1 MDVRRIDLS
10 DVINIGGSYADH
22 LGIAEDVIKQGAMLG
37 LVEQSDAKRVLRMI
51 DAQGESPN
59 GRLPLFAADILAA
72 PAVMENPQ
80 EFKSWFNGLAAKGTK
95 EQQAANAFPGAH
107 GHHGNSV
114 SSIAAS
120 GQDLPVRDH
129 IAMINE
135 LNRNPQYADIDMMG
149 TNRENMLALL
159 ASQHLTD
166 KEFNAHS
173 DPLRDGVTNT
183 GYWQTDQS
191 YHDEKDPIKRAALVA
206 EETLRPQQMVSKAA
220 FNSPINQEAIA
231 IAAAD
236 LGITP
241 EELLSV
247 EVNNKGKTM
256 ANVHRDE
263 LKKSGFDSKGM
274 EKVLGM
280 DRGRART
287 GTTSNQGVLD
297 DRPGISDNRA
307 RMGMSGNLGWEKGAD
322 GALHTYLQSNN
333 RRRRL

>member
-22 LGIAEDVIKQGAMLG
+22 LGIAQDVIKQGARLG
-37 LVEQSDAKRVLRMI
+37 LIEDSKAKRVLRMI
-51 DAQGESPN
+51 DAQGESHD
-59 GRLPLFAADILAA
+59 GKLPLFAADILAA
-72 PAVMENPQ
+72 PAIMENPQ
-80 EFKSWFNGLAAKGTK
+80 EFKTWFNALDAKGTK
-95 EQQAANAFPGAH
+95 EQHAANAFPGAH

-129 IAMINE
+129 VRMINE
-135 LNRNPQYADIDMMG
+135 INRNPAYADVNLLG
-149 TNRENMLALL
+149 TNREDMLPIIA
-159 ASQHLTD
+159 AKHLHD
-166 KEFNAHS
+166 REFNAHT
-173 DPLRDGVTNT
+173 DPLHDGVTNT

-191 YHDEKDPIKRAALVA
+191 YHDEMDPIKRAALVVD
-206 EETLRPQQMVSKAA
+206 ETLRPQQAMSIAA
-220 FNSPINQEAIA
+220 YQDPINQEALQ
-231 IAAAD
+231 IAADD
-236 LGITP
+236 LGITID
-241 EELLSV
+241 ELVSV
-247 EVNNKGKTM
+247 ETNEKGKTR
-256 ANVHRDE
+256 ANMYRDA

-280 DRGRART
+280 DRGRAST

-297 DRPGISDNRA
+297 DRPGLSDNRV

-322 GALHTYLQSNN
+322 GALHTYLRSNN

>member
-1 MDVRRIDLS
+1 MDARRVDLS
-10 DVINIGGSYADH
+10 DVINIGGSYSDH
-22 LGIAEDVIKQGAMLG
+22 LGIAEDVIKQGARFG
-37 LVEQSDAKRVLRMI
+37 LIDDSKAKRVLRMI
-51 DAQGESPN
+51 AAQGESPN

-72 PAVMENPQ
+72 PAIMENPQ
-80 EFKSWFNGLAAKGTK
+80 EFKTWFNALDAKGTK

-129 IAMINE
+129 MTMINE
-135 LNRNPQYADIDMMG
+135 LNRNPDYADIDMMG

-159 ASQHLTD
+159 ASQHLND

-191 YHDEKDPIKRAALVA
+191 YHDEMDPVKRAALVA
-206 EETLRPQQMVSKAA
+206 EETLRPQQMISKAA
-220 FNSPINQEAIA
+220 FNSPINQEAIQ
-231 IAAAD
+231 IAADD
-236 LGITP
+236 LGIST

-247 EVNNKGKTM
+247 ETNNKGKTM

-280 DRGRART
+280 DRGRSST
-287 GTTSNQGVLD
+287 GTTSNAGVLD
-297 DRPGISDNRA
+297 DRPGLSDNRV
-307 RMGMSGNLGWEKGAD
+307 RMGQSGNVGWEHTAD
-322 GALHTYLQSNN
+322 GQIRAFLQSNN
-333 RRRRL
+333 PRRRR

>member
-1 MDVRRIDLS
+1 MKVNNIDFANI
-10 DVINIGGSYADH
+10 INIGNSYADH
-22 LGIAEDVIKQGAMLG
+22 LGIAEDVIKQGAQLG
-37 LVEQSDAKRVLRMI
+37 LVDNSKAKRVLRMLA
-51 DAQGESPN
+51 AQGESPN
-59 GRLPLFAADILAA
+59 GRTPLFAADVLAA
-72 PAVMENPQ
+72 PAIMENPSS
-80 EFKSWFNGLAAKGTK
+80 FLDWFNAIDRKGTK

-114 SSIAAS
+114 SSIAAA

-129 IAMINE
+129 MTMINE
-135 LNRNPQYADIDMMG
+135 VNRNPEYADVDLLG

-159 ASQHLTD
+159 ASQHLND

-191 YHDEKDPIKRAALVA
+191 YHDEPDPIKRAARMVD
-206 EETLRPQQMVSKAA
+206 ETLRPQQAMSKAA
-220 FNSPINQEAIA
+220 FNSAINQEAIQ
-231 IAAAD
+231 IAADD

-247 EVNNKGKTM
+247 EVNKRGKTM
-256 ANVHRDE
+256 ANVYRDE
-263 LKKSGFDSKGM
+263 LKKSGFDGKGM

-280 DRGRART
+280 GRGRAST

-297 DRPGISDNRA
+297 DRPGISDNRR
-307 RMGMSGNLGWEKGAD
+307 RMGMSGNLGWEQGAD
-322 GALHTYLQSNN
+322 GALHTFLRSNN

>member
-1 MDVRRIDLS
+1 MDARRIDLT
-10 DVINIGGSYADH
+10 DVINIGDSYADH
-22 LGIAEDVIKQGAMLG
+22 LGIAQHIIKQGAQLG
-37 LVEQSDAKRVLRMI
+37 LVDQGKAKRVLRMI
-51 DAQGESPN
+51 DAQGESHG

-72 PAVMENPQ
+72 PAIMENPQ
-80 EFKSWFNGLAAKGTK
+80 EFKTWFDALDRKGTK

-120 GQDLPVRDH
+120 GQDLPVRDQVR
-129 IAMINE
+129 MINE
-135 LNRNPQYADIDMMG
+135 LNRNPKYDDINLLG
-149 TNRENMLALL
+149 TNREDMLALL
-159 ASQHLTD
+159 GAIHLTD

-183 GYWQTDQS
+183 GFWQTDQS

-206 EETLRPQQMVSKAA
+206 EETLRPQQMVSEAA

-241 EELLSV
+241 SELLSV
-247 EVNNKGKTM
+247 EVNKRGRTK
-256 ANVHRDE
+256 ANQNRDA
-263 LKKSGFDSKGM
+263 LKKSGFDNKGM
-274 EKVLGM
+274 AKVLGM
-280 DRGRART
+280 DRGRAST

-297 DRPGISDNRA
+297 DRPGISDNRR
-307 RMGMSGNLGWEKGAD
+307 RMGMSGNMGWEQGAD
-322 GALHTYLQSNN
+322 GALHTYLRSNN